1 MRLSTVSGQT
11 ARWVVGISDRLPN
24 ATVRRLLQSMM
35 FEPLLRLICT
45 EDKFPELMADLAL
58 HRLDVLLADRA
69 APANPN

>member
-11 ARWVVGISDRLPN
+11 ARWVVGISDGLLKL
-24 ATVRRLLQSMM
+24 AVRRLLQPVML
-35 FEPLLRLICT
+35 EPHLRLICT
-45 EDKFPELMADLAL
+45 EDKFPERLADLAL